1 MTRGLLSIGAA
12 LLLAAAALPT
22 PVDAQSPM
30 GGGGRGGASAGG
42 APSGGG
48 GGGGAR
54 GGGGGGGVAI
64 APGGGGG
71 ARVGGGAMAPQGL
84 GAQQGRSQAFVPRS
98 GGPQG
103 GQAYVPRGGSP
114 QGGGQAVAQGGGG
127 NWHGNGNQHHR
138 RHFRGGPVFG
148 FAAPYPYY
156 YDYAS
161 PNYYYS
167 EDDSCYEVRYI
178 RGAYRRV
185 WVCEE

>member
-1 MTRGLLSIGAA
+1 
-12 LLLAAAALPT
+12 
-22 PVDAQSPM
+22 M
-30 GGGGRGGASAGG
+30 G
-42 APSGGG
+42 
-48 GGGGAR
+48 
-54 GGGGGGGVAI
+54 
-64 APGGGGG
+64 
-71 ARVGGGAMAPQGL
+71 PQGP
-84 GAQQGRSQAFVPRS
+84 QGGSQAYVPRS

-103 GQAYVPRGGSP
+103 GQAYVPRSSGPQGGQAYVPRGGRP
-114 QGGGQAVAQGGGG
+114 QGGGQVAQGGG
-127 NWHGNGNQHHR
+127 NWHGDGNRHHR
-138 RHFRGGPVFG
+138 RHHRHGPVFG

>member
-1 MTRGLLSIGAA
+1 MKRGLLSIGAA
-12 LLLAAAALPT
+12 LTLVVAALPT
-22 PVDAQSPM
+22 SADAQGPQ
-30 GGGGRGGASAGG
+30 GGPGGRGG
-42 APSGGG
+42 GGG
-48 GGGGAR
+48 GGGGAPSVR
-54 GGGGGGGVAI
+54 SGPQGGGGGGQGYVARS
-64 APGGGGG
+64 GG
-71 ARVGGGAMAPQGL
+71 APQG
-84 GAQQGRSQAFVPRS
+84 
-98 GGPQG
+98 G
-103 GQAYVPRGGSP
+103 GQTYIHRGRSP
-114 QGGGQAVAQGGGG
+114 QGGGQALAQGGGG